1 MKSIFN
7 THDNQELITRINKL
21 TPEAQAVWGKMSVDQ
36 MLSHCQAPIDVAFG
50 NLPLKANVIMQLLGK
65 MLKNKIINSPEFKK
79 NSPTAPS
86 FIRTEHYDFE
96 TTKKELIEKV
106 SKFATEGQAAIKNQT
121 HPFFGRMTYNEWDK
135 LQYMHLDHHLH
146 QFKV

>member
-7 THDNQELITRINKL
+7 THDNQKLITRINKL

>member
-7 THDNQELITRINKL
+7 THDNQELITRINRL

>member
-21 TPEAQAVWGKMSVDQ
+21 TPEAQAAWGKMSVDQ

-65 MLKNKIINSPEFKK
+65 MDCNRQESLLK
-79 NSPTAPS
+79 A
-86 FIRTEHYDFE
+86 
-96 TTKKELIEKV
+96 
-106 SKFATEGQAAIKNQT
+106 SK
-121 HPFFGRMTYNEWDK
+121 
-135 LQYMHLDHHLH
+135 
-146 QFKV
+146 